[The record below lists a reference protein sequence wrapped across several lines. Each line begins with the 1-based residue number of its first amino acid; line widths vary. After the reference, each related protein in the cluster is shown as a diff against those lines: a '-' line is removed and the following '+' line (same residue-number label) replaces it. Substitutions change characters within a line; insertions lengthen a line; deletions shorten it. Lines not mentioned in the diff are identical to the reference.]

1 MVEELKGQA
10 MTQMNFGLRGASKV
24 DYKHNITL
32 NYGPRCSKDATK
44 F

>member
-1 MVEELKGQA
+1 
-10 MTQMNFGLRGASKV
+10 MNFGLQELLRLITNTNTTL
-24 DYKHNITL
+24 NITL